1 MREQIVTT
9 LCRLLAVYSTFALA
23 AIADDIGRDGYVPS
37 GTITPIAAM
46 PAEHPA
52 VKDELC
58 GTKLEA
64 GGPIPVKGLGLFNR
78 DLNCTEYK
86 GAELFYGFG

>member
-1 MREQIVTT
+1 MIRSCTH
-9 LCRLLAVYSTFALA
+9 STQLPPSLN
-23 AIADDIGRDGYVPS
+23 ADDIGRDGYVPS

-52 VKDELC
+52 VKDQLC

-64 GGPIPVKGLGLFNR
+64 GGPIPVKGLGPFNR